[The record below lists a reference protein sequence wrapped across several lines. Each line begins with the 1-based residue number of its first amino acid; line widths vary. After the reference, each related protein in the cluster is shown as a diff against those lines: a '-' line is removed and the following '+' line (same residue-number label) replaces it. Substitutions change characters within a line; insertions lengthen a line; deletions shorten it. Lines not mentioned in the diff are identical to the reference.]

1 MEYRNRRDAKREAQS
16 GHYSITDAYTY
27 REGEPYVICA
37 MYESPETPGRGAN
50 KCIVDLAAAMHRNPA
65 QPYCLTLTL
74 TGIRIAPLQPRPA
87 RNPQPAD
94 DGDTHQRE
102 RDSRQ
107 TPEEGAACAIA
118 NANQLLDINI

>member
-1 MEYRNRRDAKREAQS
+1 
-16 GHYSITDAYTY
+16 
-27 REGEPYVICA
+27 

-102 RDSRQ
+102 RQQTDSGGGRCVRNR
-107 TPEEGAACAIA
+107 ERESASRH
-118 NANQLLDINI
+118 